1 MSDIIGRER
10 ETEELTRIYH
20 KRQAQLVAL
29 YGRRRVGKTYLV
41 RELFKDRFAF
51 YHTGVSPLELEEA
64 NLLEAQLAAFQLS
77 LVEYGGEETA
87 HPKSWMEAFGRL
99 KALLQQQDKD
109 KRLVVFIDEMPW
121 MDTPRSG
128 FITAF
133 EHFWNGWGA
142 GQDNLMLIVCGS
154 ATSWIQDNLINSYG
168 GLYDRV
174 NVEIQ
179 LLPFTLHETE
189 LLLRSQEVTL
199 SRYDIL
205 QLYMAVGGIPMY
217 LSYVKPGLSLAQNID
232 LLFFNRKAKLKD
244 EFERL
249 FNSLFR
255 SPEPYKTIIRLLA
268 TRQSGYSRDEISQL
282 TGIPT
287 GKALSETLRALE
299 ASDFIE
305 LYQPFENNKRNK
317 QYRLTDPFCLFYL
330 DQVEGRNRKAN
341 FWRDNE
347 NMASLNPWRGRAFE
361 NACLSHVE
369 QIKSALSVGGVASDN
384 APWTL
389 RGMDGEK
396 GMQLDLVISRS
407 DRVVNLCEMKF
418 VTGEFE
424 VKNDYEMKLRERIQW
439 MVEHVSRRHNVQMTL
454 VTTYGLKFGIH
465 SGIFQRVVTMDS
477 LFGGCE

>member
-10 ETEELTRIYH
+10 ETEELMRLFN
-20 KRQAQLVAL
+20 KKQAQLVAL

-41 RELFKDRFAF
+41 SELFKDRFAF

-64 NLLEAQLAAFQLS
+64 NLLEAQLAAFQSS
-77 LVEYGGEETA
+77 LVEYGGEEKA
-87 HPKSWMEAFGRL
+87 RPKSWMEAFGRL
-99 KALLQQQDKD
+99 KTLLQQQDKD
-109 KRLVVFIDEMPW
+109 KRQLVFIDEMPW

-142 GQDNLMLIVCGS
+142 GQDNLMLVVCGS

-174 NVEIQ
+174 NAEIQ

-205 QLYMAVGGIPMY
+205 QLYMTVGGIPMY

-232 LLFFNRKAKLKD
+232 QLFFNHKAKLKD

-249 FNSLFR
+249 FNSIFR
-255 SPEPYKTIIRLLA
+255 SPEPYKAIVRLLA
-268 TRQSGYSRDEISQL
+268 KRQCGYCRDEISQL

-317 QYRLTDPFCLFYL
+317 RYRLIDPFCLFYL

-347 NMASLNPWRGRAFE
+347 NMAALNPWRGRAFE
-361 NACLSHVE
+361 NACLGHVE
-369 QIKSALSVGGVASDN
+369 QIKSALGVGGVASDN
-384 APWTL
+384 APWTF

-424 VKNDYEMKLRERIQW
+424 VKNVYEMKLRERIQW

-465 SGIFQRVVTMDS
+465 SGIFQRVVILDS
-477 LFGGCE
+477 LFGS

>member
-87 HPKSWMEAFGRL
+87 RPKSWMEAFGRL

-174 NVEIQ
+174 NAEIQ
-179 LLPFTLHETE
+179 LLPFTLHEAE

-205 QLYMAVGGIPMY
+205 QLYMTVGGIPMY

-232 LLFFNRKAKLKD
+232 QLFFNRKAKLKD

-255 SPEPYKTIIRLLA
+255 SPEPYKTIIRLLS

-287 GKALSETLRALE
+287 GKALTETLRALE

-477 LFGGCE
+477 LFGG

>member
-10 ETEELTRIYH
+10 ETEELMRLFH

-51 YHTGVSPLELEEA
+51 YHTGVSPLEIEEA
-64 NLLEAQLAAFQLS
+64 NLLEAQLTAFQSS
-77 LVEYGGEETA
+77 LVEYGGEEA
-87 HPKSWMEAFGRL
+87 ARPKSWMEAFGRL
-99 KALLQQQDKD
+99 KTLLQQQDKNN
-109 KRLVVFIDEMPW
+109 RQLVFIDEMPW

-128 FITAF
+128 FVTAF

-174 NVEIQ
+174 NAEIQ
-179 LLPFTLHETE
+179 LLPFSLHETE

-232 LLFFNRKAKLKD
+232 QLFFNSKAKLKG

-249 FNSLFR
+249 FNSIFR
-255 SPEPYKTIIRLLA
+255 SPEPYKAIIRQLA
-268 TRQSGYSRDEISQL
+268 NRQSGYSRDEISQL
-282 TGIPT
+282 TGIPS
-287 GKALSETLRALE
+287 GKSLSDVLKALE

-317 QYRLTDPFCLFYL
+317 QYRLIDPFCLFYL

-347 NMASLNPWRGRAFE
+347 NLAALNPWRGRAFE
-361 NACLSHVE
+361 NACLGHVE
-369 QIKSALSVGGVASDN
+369 QIKTAMNVGGVASDN

-465 SGIFQRVVTMDS
+465 SGIFQRVVTLDS
-477 LFGGCE
+477 LFGR